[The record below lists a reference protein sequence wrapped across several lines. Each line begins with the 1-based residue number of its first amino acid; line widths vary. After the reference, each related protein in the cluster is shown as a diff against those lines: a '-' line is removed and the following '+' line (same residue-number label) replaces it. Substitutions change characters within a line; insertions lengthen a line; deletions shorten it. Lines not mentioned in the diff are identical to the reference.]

1 MIIEVKCFHF
11 ATSASGKSQTNTK
24 NFYRKFQTFMQM
36 KRKTCKKYTK
46 KVHKS
51 LVLCHAFF
59 HISYFFTYKNYFI
72 LFLGILNTSH
82 TEKKNHICCSWFL
95 HKIEKTQEKQSSS
108 LQKRYEKNAQ
118 KYLAEIE
125 GMREGGFFFLSR
137 TIVHFKLKNVFF
149 E

>member
-11 ATSASGKSQTNTK
+11 STSASGKSQTNTK
-24 NFYRKFQTFMQM
+24 NFYRKFQTFMQI

-95 HKIEKTQEKQSSS
+95 HKIEKHRKSSRLLCKNVMKKMLRNIWRKQ
-108 LQKRYEKNAQ
+108 KACVKVDF
-118 KYLAEIE
+118 
-125 GMREGGFFFLSR
+125 FFFLELQS
-137 TIVHFKLKNVFF
+137 ISS
-149 E
+149 